1 MTENPTTDSNART
14 GAGSVRLWHTMSFR
28 DAEAMIAWLSAI
40 GFVEHAT
47 YRDDQGRVVH
57 AEWLWPGGGGIMFG
71 GADAGGI
78 VDNVGRS
85 AAYLVTDDPDAV
97 FAKAVAAGATV
108 LRDMVDQDYGG
119 RGGSVTDPEGNHWSF
134 GSYQPS

>member
-1 MTENPTTDSNART
+1 MSSAAEV
-14 GAGSVRLWHTMSFR
+14 GLWHTMAFR
-28 DAEAMIAWLSAI
+28 DADAMIAWLSAT

-47 YRDDQGRVVH
+47 YRDESDPSVVVH

-71 GADAGGI
+71 SQRPDAA
-78 VDNVGRS
+78 VTNVGGA

-97 FAKAVAAGATV
+97 FARAVDAGATV
-108 LRDMVDQDYGG
+108 VRDMVDQDYGG
-119 RGGSVTDPEGNHWSF
+119 RGGSVEDPEGNHWSF